1 MRLKAYGLIP
11 GEGISIVQGKQS
23 EKVTVIKEYPHFI
36 LVQKKNYRE
45 AINKTSLHCRSMK
58 IERAKEQKV

>member
-1 MRLKAYGLIP
+1 MKLKMYGLMP

-23 EKVTVIKEYPHFI
+23 EPVTVIKEYPDFI
-36 LVQKKNYRE
+36 VVKKKHYRE

-58 IERAKEQKV
+58 IEKRKEHTS